1 MVEEL
6 CGGDGAAAWRFGE
19 ACFVE
24 FLFLSKGELNFFLF
38 FLIFEG

>member
-6 CGGDGAAAWRFGE
+6 CGGDGAAAWRFEE

-24 FLFLSKGELNFFLF
+24 FLFCRKVN
-38 FLIFEG
+38 